1 MKKLMAEKRVAMIC
15 NPTETKIIEGS
26 TSLDA
31 KVSKKAEAVADCL
44 RTMMTE
50 GGFVLGC
57 QTGLKRFNNL
67 FIDWENGKATEKA
80 STLPTIKDITDA
92 CRSLYPE
99 CKTMGFMPIVR
110 INNDGA
116 TIIICVRWVEDF
128 YAERKEGAVKKTKAK
143 KPLDVEKLLSALSGE
158 EAETLKTL
166 QEGILGLLK
175 EKGAFKVS
183 KKKVA

>member
-1 MKKLMAEKRVAMIC
+1 MNKSMKEKRGLMITD
-15 NPTETKIIEGS
+15 PSATKIIEGS
-26 TSLDA
+26 TTLNA
-31 KVSKKAEAVADCL
+31 KISKKAEAVADCI

-80 STLPTIKDITDA
+80 STLPTVKDITDA
-92 CRSLYPE
+92 CRSLYLE
-99 CKTMGFMPIVR
+99 CKALGFMPIVR
-110 INNDGA
+110 VNNDGA
-116 TIIICVRWVEDF
+116 TIIVCVRWMEDF
-128 YAERKEGAVKKTKAK
+128 YAERKEGESKPKAK
-143 KPLDVEKLLSALSGE
+143 KPLDVEKLLSALSEE

-166 QEGILGLLK
+166 QDGILALLK